1 MPSLSVDITDA
12 LETLCRGCEGIE
24 AVMNTNSES
33 NRFSLALTDL
43 QRLSLAQNIPI
54 AIVGGLG
61 AIRYG
66 YAAATQDIDIA
77 VGQQSLPTL
86 ILLAPAYGFKLAWE
100 SKLGWHTLTHGDVE
114 INIVPEGGKARDT
127 SPTTIPS
134 PEQMGVSSGLLYARI
149 ESWMELKISSGRQK
163 DRAHVVEVLKKT
175 TSAMIERIREHLQ
188 RTHISYLAQFNLL
201 LAESIAEHSQE
212 KDRR

>member
-1 MPSLSVDITDA
+1 
-12 LETLCRGCEGIE
+12 
-24 AVMNTNSES
+24 MNTNSDS

-43 QRLSLAQNIPI
+43 QRLSLEKNIPI
-54 AIVGGLG
+54 AIVGGLA

-66 YAAATQDIDIA
+66 HAAATQDIVVA
-77 VGQQSLPTL
+77 VGQQSLPNL
-86 ILLAPAYGFKLAWE
+86 ILLAPAYGFKLVWE

-114 INIVPEGGKARDT
+114 IKIVPEGGKARDT

-134 PEQMGVSSGLLYARI
+134 PEQMGVSSGLLYTRI

-163 DRAHVVEVLKKT
+163 DRAHVVEVLKKS

-188 RTHISYLAQFNLL
+188 RTHATYLEQFNLL
-201 LAESIAEHSQE
+201 LAESIAEGRQE
-212 KDRR
+212 QDRR